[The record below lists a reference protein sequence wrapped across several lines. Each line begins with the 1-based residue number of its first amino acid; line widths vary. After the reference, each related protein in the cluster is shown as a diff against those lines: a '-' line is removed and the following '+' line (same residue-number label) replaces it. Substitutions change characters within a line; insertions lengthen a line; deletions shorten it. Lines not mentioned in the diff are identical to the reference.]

1 MYILTYI
8 DDEGRPKFK
17 RVAADIETPEK
28 ASTAPV
34 FKKPDASP
42 GDSPSTPKKTK
53 GSATLKLA
61 SPLSASPPKKK
72 STFNP
77 PDSEIDDS
85 FEGPGT
91 NPDSSLPFMPSRIVS
106 TPAVDGAPLTQP
118 AAEFKA
124 YGLDDDL
131 ASTAQALINDT
142 RAPLLPISTVF
153 NDDDDFATMT
163 QMARCPMCNKPV
175 DPADI
180 RAFGEMNTRRQE
192 KFCRSHQKKT
202 AEEEWDL
209 KGYPTIDWERLDSR
223 ISKHHSYIKKLI
235 NGADSHYRTA
245 FTGTINAGKDRSLLK
260 MTSNLT
266 PGYYG
271 SRGLRAMSE
280 NVMRK
285 FTPLLKTRTVKDRL
299 ISARGPTPFVQS
311 VLVPEIT
318 VILIMEDM
326 DVDVEEARDILSESC
341 TIGDLVNEEIR
352 DVFKRRVD
360 DSEDESESDG

>member
-1 MYILTYI
+1 VAAI
-8 DDEGRPKFK
+8 DDE
-17 RVAADIETPEK
+17 TPRKES
-28 ASTAPV
+28 ASV
-34 FKKPDASP
+34 FKNPDISLV
-42 GDSPSTPKKTK
+42 DSPSTPTK
-53 GSATLKLA
+53 VKGLEALKVA
-61 SPLSASPPKKK
+61 SPLSPSPPRKENN
-72 STFNP
+72 FIP
-77 PDSEIDDS
+77 PDSEIYDS
-85 FEGPGT
+85 SEILGT
-91 NPDSSLPFMPSRIVS
+91 DPDSSLPLLPSRTVS
-106 TPAVDGAPLTQP
+106 TTTVYGAPPTQS
-118 AAEFKA
+118 ATEFKA
-124 YGLDDDL
+124 HVLYDDL
-131 ASTAQALINDT
+131 ALTAQVLINDDK
-142 RAPLLPISTVF
+142 ALLPHISAAF

-163 QMARCPMCNKPV
+163 QIARCPMCNKPV

-180 RAFGEMNTRRQE
+180 RAFGEMNTRMQE

-202 AEEEWDL
+202 AEEEWDQR
-209 KGYPTIDWERLDSR
+209 GYPAIDWERLDSR

-235 NGADSHYRTA
+235 NGADSYYRTA
-245 FTGTINAGKDRSLLK
+245 FNETITAGKDRSLLK

-280 NVMRK
+280 NVMGK

-318 VILIMEDM
+318 VKLIMEDM
-326 DVDVEEARDILSESC
+326 DVDVEEARNILSESSA
-341 TIGDLVNEEIR
+341 IGDLVNEEIR

>member
-8 DDEGRPKFK
+8 DDKDHPKFK
-17 RVAADIETPEK
+17 LPADIESPER
-28 ASTAPV
+28 ASAPV
-34 FKKPDASP
+34 FNKPDIP
-42 GDSPSTPKKTK
+42 LDDSPSTPKKTK
-53 GSATLKLA
+53 SSEVLKIV
-61 SPLSASPPKKK
+61 SPLSPSPLKTKI
-72 STFNP
+72 TFNP
-77 PDSEIDDS
+77 PDPEIDDS

-91 NPDSSLPFMPSRIVS
+91 NPDSSLPFMPSRAQS
-106 TPAVDGAPLTQP
+106 TPAVYAAPHTQP

-124 YGLDDDL
+124 YSLDDDL
-131 ASTAQALINDT
+131 ASTAQALINDN
-142 RAPLLPISTVF
+142 RAPLLPISAVF

-180 RAFGEMNTRRQE
+180 RAFGEMNTRMQE

-202 AEEEWDL
+202 AGEEWDL

-235 NGADSHYRTA
+235 NGAESHYRTA
-245 FTGTINAGKDRSLLK
+245 FTETINAGKDRSLLK

-280 NVMRK
+280 NVMQK

-299 ISARGPTPFVQS
+299 ISARGPIPFVQS

-326 DVDVEEARDILSESC
+326 DVDIGEAREILSESC